1 MKDFGKK
8 YELGVLG
15 LSIAGLVI
23 GTILV
28 GMSGSLPYVME
39 EFLETKVFTVNLSCQ
54 SGETQ

>member
-8 YELGVLG
+8 YELVVLG

-39 EFLETKVFTVNLSCQ
+39 EFLGNKGFSP
-54 SGETQ
+54 